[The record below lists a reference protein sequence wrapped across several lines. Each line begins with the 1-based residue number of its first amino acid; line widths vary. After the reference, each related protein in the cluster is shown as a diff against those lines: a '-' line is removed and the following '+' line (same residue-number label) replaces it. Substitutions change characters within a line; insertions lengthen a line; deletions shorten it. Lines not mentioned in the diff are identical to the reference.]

1 MTAPVYVFICTRT
14 TYDIVV
20 PNSDRDIG
28 KFMRRV
34 HNAFSALVGGFLQA
48 GDLKL
53 RPTSDAISNHLLCD
67 GSVLEIASFPQL
79 GSLLGSTFGGDGTTT
94 FALPNYHGDVLAVPP
109 LTVTQVV
116 TPGGT
121 VSTGGTVTTPTNPS
135 QTGPSTGGNV
145 VSGGR
150 PQTLRENEE
159 EF

>member
-20 PNSDRDIG
+20 PNTDRDVI

-48 GDLKL
+48 GDL
-53 RPTSDAISNHLLCD
+53 RIRATSDAISNHLLCD

-79 GSLLGSTFGGDGTTT
+79 GALLGSTFGGDGVTT
-94 FALPNYHGDVLAVPP
+94 FGLPDYHNDVLAVPP
-109 LTVTQVV
+109 VSVTQVV

-121 VSTGGTVTTPTNPS
+121 VTTGGEVTTPTEPGQS
-135 QTGPSTGGNV
+135 GASTGGNV

-150 PQTLRENEE
+150 PQTLGENEDL
-159 EF
+159 F

>member
-20 PNSDRDIG
+20 PNADRDVG
-28 KFMRRV
+28 KFMRLV
-34 HNAFSALVGGFLQA
+34 HSAFSALVGGFLQA

-53 RPTSDAISNHLLCD
+53 RPTTDAISNHLLCD

-79 GSLLGSTFGGDGTTT
+79 GALLGSTFGGDGTST
-94 FALPNYHGDVLAVPP
+94 FGLPNYHNDVLAVPP
-109 LTVTQVV
+109 LTITQVV
-116 TPGGT
+116 T
-121 VSTGGTVTTPTNPS
+121 SGGTVTTGGVVTQPSTPS

-150 PQTLRENEE
+150 PRILEE
-159 EF
+159 DGLL